1 MSKTTKILI
10 VEDEVI
16 IARRLA
22 SGLEKL
28 GYEIAEVVT
37 SGEDAIESATKTNPH
52 LILMDIKLE
61 GEIDGIEAAA
71 EIKEL
76 CDIPVVYLTSYADDK
91 TLQRALHTGAFGYLI
106 KPFKDRELRATIETA
121 INKYREQLNF
131 KNNLDKLANL
141 NEETSQYISM
151 ISHELR
157 TPLTIIL
164 SSTELLKNYSQ
175 KWSRDKKNKHL
186 DRILISVNNMNQ
198 MLDDLLTIG
207 KIESGKLVLE
217 PKPLDLVKLCAQLAE
232 DFQIA
237 SGQKHQVIFKHQ
249 NFNSYPHLDEK
260 LVDRILTNLLSNA
273 IKYSPEGG
281 KVMLEVI
288 SQPEQAIFRIS
299 DEGIGMP
306 PEYKEKIF
314 QRFER
319 GSNVGNIKGTGLGLS
334 IVKQLVKLH
343 GGNIIV
349 ESEVGIGT
357 TIVVTVA
364 AIAQDASEVD

>member
-1 MSKTTKILI
+1 
-10 VEDEVI
+10 
-16 IARRLA
+16 
-22 SGLEKL
+22 
-28 GYEIAEVVT
+28 
-37 SGEDAIESATKTNPH
+37 
-52 LILMDIKLE
+52 
-61 GEIDGIEAAA
+61 
-71 EIKEL
+71 
-76 CDIPVVYLTSYADDK
+76 
-91 TLQRALHTGAFGYLI
+91 
-106 KPFKDRELRATIETA
+106 
-121 INKYREQLNF
+121 
-131 KNNLDKLANL
+131 
-141 NEETSQYISM
+141 M

-164 SSTELLKNYSQ
+164 SSTELLKSYSQ
-175 KWSRDKKNKHL
+175 KWSDDKKNQHL

-198 MLDDLLTIG
+198 MLEDLLTIG

-217 PKPLDLVKLCAQLAE
+217 PEPLDLVKLCAELAE
-232 DFQIA
+232 NFQFA
-237 SGQKHQVIFKHQ
+237 SSHKHQVIFKHQ
-249 NFNSYPHLDEK
+249 NSNSYPHLDEK
-260 LVDRILTNLLSNA
+260 LVERILTNLLSNA

-314 QRFER
+314 HRFER

-334 IVKQLVKLH
+334 IVKQLVELH

-357 TIVVTVA
+357 TIIVTLT
-364 AIAQDASEVD
+364 AIAPGN